1 MRARVM
7 GKANAALAALLAF
20 VFAFSLLG
28 IPAPALA
35 ETTADN
41 PGEEQAKPITVSG
54 ADFLQPTAQGWELLK
69 VDNLSDQ
76 AIYITVKKDGKP
88 LSNPFKYT
96 ADMNQAGSSEDYAGS
111 GAQIAQIV
119 GVQMRASTGATEGQT
134 AAELL
139 GDPTKHSTYTVE
151 VSNALMQGDT
161 LYSGTLYPVYGK
173 LVNKDQTENQTPELV
188 LLGIRTADK
197 NEVTKVKNLGVGQ
210 TYYKQNTTED
220 AYPIAYSIPSGT
232 VCDNTFDEDL
242 QAYIVTYEQNSAD
255 SVEGVVNYVDPDGKV
270 VKTETFSGID
280 QDGKVVHIKKSFTA
294 ADPENAETI
303 NYYRAIS
310 SLGGTKVML
319 TPSQA
324 SYTVLVM
331 PVKNMD
337 EQSYDV
343 VVKYVDEHGSLLWS
357 DTVGVAGYGYR
368 YTLPNTF
375 SMNKQSGVDSA
386 DGVNFYRLDAGNIQG
401 GKVVESDNKNGT
413 ALEFTANLTD
423 SDFVMEDGK
432 RTVVAAYDSQ
442 DATKE
447 VTFTLVEV
455 DGETGT
461 ELGRVVQTVTP
472 DPATNV
478 SYMPEKKEFNG
489 KTYVPWAGNTEEIVY
504 TWESLGQSVD
514 LLQYVYYVPED
525 FVPGDAYDITVQY
538 MNIANGAVLRTE
550 TLTVD
555 PEITN
560 YVEVQGVERFTQ
572 DGNEYVRLAG
582 QETGIRHAY
591 FSPDRTYTIYY
602 RDVDDVINANTTVTR
617 TQIIETTRTVTV
629 PGGGITA
636 APAPIAA
643 PAAGAP
649 AADAGVAPG
658 AGTTIINDD
667 DNPLAGLDGQDTAT
681 ERSIADN
688 ENPLASGA
696 AGMNWGLIAGIGFGV
711 IAVAGI
717 VAYALLRRKRKKNEQ
732 NA

>member
-1 MRARVM
+1 MRARVI
-7 GKANAALAALLAF
+7 GKANAALAALLTF

-35 ETTADN
+35 EPTADN
-41 PGEEQAKPITVSG
+41 PKEEQNKPIAISG
-54 ADFLQPTAQGWELLK
+54 VDFMQPAAQGWELLK
-69 VDNLSDQ
+69 VDNLGDQ

-88 LSNPFKYT
+88 LSNPIKYT
-96 ADMNQAGSSEDYAGS
+96 ADMNQSGSYEDYAGS

-119 GVQMRASTGATEGQT
+119 AVQMKASTSATTGQT
-134 AAELL
+134 AAELF
-139 GDPTKHSTYTVE
+139 GDPADHSTYTVE
-151 VSNALMQGDT
+151 VSNALMQGES
-161 LYSGTLYPVYGK
+161 LYSGTIYPVYGK
-173 LVNKDQTENQTPELV
+173 LINEDQTSEMV
-188 LLGIRTADK
+188 LLGIRTADD

-210 TYYKQNTTED
+210 TYYKQNTAD
-220 AYPIAYSIPSGT
+220 SASPIAYSIPDGAT
-232 VCDNTFDEDL
+232 CDNVFDSAL
-242 QAYIVTYEQNSAD
+242 NAYVVTYEQNSAE
-255 SVEGVVNYVDPDGKV
+255 SIEGVINYVDPDGKV

-294 ADPENAETI
+294 PDPENEETI

-310 SLGGTKVML
+310 SLGGTKVKL

-324 SYTVLVM
+324 SYTVRVM
-331 PVKNMD
+331 AVKNMD

-343 VVKYVDEHGSLLWS
+343 VIKYVDENGSLLWS

-386 DGVNFYRLDAGNIQG
+386 DGVNFYRLNVGNLQG
-401 GKVVESDNKNGT
+401 GNVVESDNKNGT
-413 ALEFTANLTD
+413 ALELTANLTD

-432 RTVVAAYDSQ
+432 RTVVATYDSQ

-455 DGETGT
+455 DGETGV
-461 ELGRVVQTVTP
+461 ELGRIVQTVTP
-472 DPATNV
+472 DPATSV

-489 KTYVPWAGNTEEIVY
+489 KTYVPWAGNTEEIAY
-504 TWESLGQSVD
+504 TWETLGQSVD

-550 TLTVD
+550 TLNVD

-560 YVEVQGVERFTQ
+560 YVEVLGVERFTQ

-602 RDVDDVINANTTVTR
+602 RDVDDVINANITVTR

-636 APAPIAA
+636 VPAPVATPVA
-643 PAAGAP
+643 DAP

-681 ERSIADN
+681 ERSIVDN

-696 AGMNWGLIAGIGFGV
+696 TDTNWGLIAGIGIGV
-711 IAVAGI
+711 LAVAGI
-717 VAYALLRRKRKKNEQ
+717 VAYAVIRRKRTKNEQ
-732 NA
+732 SA

>member
-7 GKANAALAALLAF
+7 GKAHAALAALLAF

-35 ETTADN
+35 EPADN
-41 PGEEQAKPITVSG
+41 PGEEQTKPIAVSG
-54 ADFLQPTAQGWELLK
+54 ADFLQPNAQGWELLK
-69 VDNLSDQ
+69 VDNLGDQ
-76 AIYITVKKDGKP
+76 AIYITVKKDGDP

-96 ADMNQAGSSEDYAGS
+96 ADMNQAGTSDDYAGS

-119 GVQMRASTGATEGQT
+119 GVQMKASAGATEGQT
-134 AAELL
+134 AAELF
-139 GDPTKHSTYTVE
+139 GNYADHSTYTVE
-151 VSNALMQGDT
+151 VSTALMQGET
-161 LYSGTLYPVYGK
+161 LYSGTIYPVYGELNAK
-173 LVNKDQTENQTPELV
+173 GQTPEYV

-197 NEVTKVKNLGVGQ
+197 NEVTKEKNLGVGQ

-220 AYPIAYSIPSGT
+220 MNPIAYSIPSDT
-232 VCDNTFDEDL
+232 KCDNAFNKDL
-242 QAYIVTYEQNSAD
+242 QAYVVKYEQNSAT
-255 SVEGVVNYVDPDGKV
+255 SVEGIVNYVDPNGKV
-270 VKTETFSGID
+270 VDFETYSGID
-280 QDGKVVHIKKSFTA
+280 QGGKVVHIKKSFTA
-294 ADPENAETI
+294 PDPEDANVI

-310 SLGGTKVML
+310 NLGGTKVML
-319 TPSQA
+319 TPLQA

-337 EQSYDV
+337 EKSYHVD
-343 VVKYVDEHGSLLWS
+343 VKYVDENGKLLWEDS
-357 DTVGVAGYGYR
+357 VDVAGYGYR

-386 DGVNFYRLDAGNIQG
+386 DGVNFYRLNAENIQG
-401 GKVVESDNKNGT
+401 GKVAESDNKNGT
-413 ALEFTANLTD
+413 ALDFTADLTD

-432 RTVVAAYDSQ
+432 RTVLATYDSQ

-447 VTFTLVEV
+447 VTFTLVEI
-455 DGETGT
+455 DGEAGT

-478 SYMPEKKEFNG
+478 SYMPEKKTFNG
-489 KTYVPWAGNTEEIVY
+489 KTYVPWAGNTEEITY

-550 TLTVD
+550 TVNVD

-629 PGGGITA
+629 PGGGLTA
-636 APAPIAA
+636 APAPVATPVA
-643 PAAGAP
+643 DAP

-667 DNPLAGLDGQDTAT
+667 DNPLAGLAGQDTAT

-717 VAYALLRRKRKKNEQ
+717 VAYALLRRKRNKSEQ

>member
-1 MRARVM
+1 MRARAKA
-7 GKANAALAALLAF
+7 KANAALVALLAF

-28 IPAPALA
+28 IPAPAQA
-35 ETTADN
+35 ESNADN
-41 PGEEQAKPITVSG
+41 PGEEQAKPIAVSG
-54 ADFLQPTAQGWELLK
+54 VDFMQPTAQGWELLK
-69 VDNLSDQ
+69 VDNLGDQ

-88 LSNPFKYT
+88 LSNPIKYT
-96 ADMNQAGSSEDYAGS
+96 ADMNQAGSDDDYAGS

-119 GVQMRASTGATEGQT
+119 AVQMKAQSGAAAGQS

-139 GDPTKHSTYTVE
+139 GDPNNHATYTVE
-151 VSNALMQGDT
+151 VSTALMQGES
-161 LYSGTLYPVYGK
+161 LYSGTIYPVYG
-173 LVNKDQTENQTPELV
+173 NIINDDQASEMV

-197 NEVTKVKNLGVGQ
+197 AEVNKAKNFGVGQ
-210 TYYKQNTTED
+210 TYYKQNTDED
-220 AYPIAYSIPSGT
+220 AYPITYSIPSGSKY
-232 VCDNTFDEDL
+232 DNAFNEAL
-242 QAYIVTYEQNSAD
+242 NAYVVTYKQDAAG
-255 SVEGVVNYVDPDGKV
+255 SVEGVVNYVDPDGNI

-280 QDGKVVHIKKSFTA
+280 QSGKVVHIKKSFTA
-294 ADPENAETI
+294 TDPQDEETI
-303 NYYRAIS
+303 TYYRAIS
-310 SLGGTKVML
+310 SLGGTKVLL

-324 SYTVLVM
+324 SYTVRVM
-331 PVKNMD
+331 PVENMD
-337 EQSYDV
+337 QQSYEV
-343 VVKYVDEHGSLLWS
+343 VIKYVDENDSLLWS
-357 DTVGVAGYGYR
+357 DTVGIAGYGYR

-375 SMNKQSGVDSA
+375 SMNKQSGIESA
-386 DGVNFYRLDAGNIQG
+386 DGVNFYRLNTSKIEG
-401 GKVVESDNKNGT
+401 GTLAESDNKNGT

-432 RTVVAAYDSQ
+432 RTVKAVYDSQ

-447 VTFTLVEV
+447 IQFTLVEM
-455 DGETGT
+455 DGETGV
-461 ELGRVVQTVTP
+461 ELGRVVQTITP
-472 DPATNV
+472 DEATNF
-478 SYMPEKKEFNG
+478 SYMPEKKEFQG
-489 KTYVPWAGNTEEIVY
+489 KTYVPWAGNTEEIFY
-504 TWESLGQSVD
+504 SWESLGQSVD

-525 FVPGDAYDITVQY
+525 YVPGEAYDITVQY

-550 TLTVD
+550 TLNVD

-602 RDVDDVINANTTVTR
+602 RDVDDVINANITVTR

-636 APAPIAA
+636 APVPVDA
-643 PAAGAP
+643 PAADAP

-658 AGTTIINDD
+658 AATTIINDD

-681 ERSIADN
+681 ERTIADN

-696 AGMNWGLIAGIGFGV
+696 TDTNWGLIAGIGFGV
-711 IAVAGI
+711 LVVAGI
-717 VAYALLRRKRKKNEQ
+717 AAYLVIRRKRNKNEQ
-732 NA
+732 SA